1 MTTSVVIAGLG
12 VSGLACAVELTRR
25 NIPFVAFEKDNRPG
39 GLARTEVAG
48 DFRLDYGPH
57 ILLGVGAELRGWFHG
72 LPDLDL
78 DVCSGRSCVAFGRDM
93 ELVIPAPVQKHL
105 NYLPL
110 SIRMQVLAE
119 LLARDERHRS
129 PTNYGEFAAARC
141 GKRIYEMFL
150 RPYESKRLRF
160 NLDEIPPDWTD
171 RLEPLSLGS
180 LLVPRWMSVC
190 TRPKSRESRFLYP
203 RSGGI
208 EALPRAMA
216 NLLPPANLHY
226 GNRLMEIDARGRCI
240 FRENGPPLNYQFLV
254 ISLPLPEIVSML
266 KEPPQAVQHASEDL
280 QYTSIY
286 VLSVGVDGP
295 IPPWSLIRIPD
306 SGVSFY
312 RLSFPSRYAKGSA
325 PPGQNVIVGETSY
338 QASRHHISKRAA
350 MDDFRSGLRRLG
362 ILGKNQKIVVENL
375 RDIHYG
381 HVIYNHRTKAAV
393 RVILD
398 YLDAHS
404 IIPCGKYG
412 LWLDMLMT
420 HSILSGMEAAQ
431 KIASHTQNEMMAP
444 ILR

>member
-12 VSGLACAVELTRR
+12 VSGLACALELTRR
-25 NIPFVAFEKDNRPG
+25 NMPFIGFERENRPG
-39 GLARTEVAG
+39 GLARTEVVG
-48 DFRLDYGPH
+48 DFRLDFGPH
-57 ILLGVGAELRGWFHG
+57 ILLGVGTELRGWFDG

-78 DVCSGRSCVAFGRDM
+78 DVCSGRSCIAFGRAM
-93 ELVIPAPVQKHL
+93 ELAIPAPVQRHL

-110 SIRMQVLAE
+110 SIRVQVLAE
-119 LLARDERHRS
+119 LLGSNDHHGS
-129 PTNYGEFAAARC
+129 STSYGEFAAAQC

-160 NLDEIPPDWTD
+160 NLDDIPADWTD
-171 RLEPLSLGS
+171 RVEPLSLGS
-180 LLVPRWMSVC
+180 LLVPRWVSGY
-190 TRPKSRESRFLYP
+190 TRHKPRESRFLYP

-216 NLLPPANLHY
+216 NLLPRANLHY
-226 GNRLMEIDARGRCI
+226 GNRVMEIDPASRRI
-240 FRENGPPLNYQFLV
+240 FRENGPPVFYQYLV

-266 KEPPQAVQHASEDL
+266 KDPPTAVQHAAEHL

-286 VLSVGVDGP
+286 VLSIGIDGS
-295 IPPWSLIRIPD
+295 IPPWSLIRLPD
-306 SGVSFY
+306 SNVSFY
-312 RLSFPSRYAKGSA
+312 RLSFPSQYAKGA
-325 PPGQNVIVGETSY
+325 ALPGQSVIMGETSHH
-338 QASRHHISKRAA
+338 ASRHPISKRAA

-362 ILGKNQKIVVENL
+362 ILGKNQKILVENL
-375 RDIHYG
+375 RDVHYG

-398 YLDAHS
+398 YLEAHS

-420 HSILSGMEAAQ
+420 HSILSGIEAAH
-431 KIASHTQNEMMAP
+431 KIARHTQNEALAP
-444 ILR
+444 ILG